1 MMILVTA
8 SGVTMFE
15 IELERLML
23 MQRGPDPVAGLQGTM
38 GCLYAAGLDPSSG
51 DQANLLAQEA
61 NMAALT
67 KCLAEHSSF
76 PYAAV
81 LATLAMLVIA
91 GLVYW
96 LLPKV
101 RDRRGGTLAIEMVDP
116 DGTLRAELEALRERA
131 AIRAHLTFRVD
142 PTRMTSGASVYG
154 RTGRYTVRLHVGL
167 LARRSADPDGFR
179 AVVLHEL
186 AHVHH
191 RDVDLAYASTA
202 LWRVFVAVAL
212 VPTFAVVGWTVFL
225 ALSGT
230 QSPWWPAGAPVFAA
244 ELTFGLL
251 LAVMVHLARADLLR
265 HREFQADLQAV
276 AWGASPG
283 SWNQPDPVGPVA
295 PVVHRLTPLL
305 RTHPDWA
312 ERRSALADTSRLFRA
327 RPLEM
332 FLSGVSASLL
342 YPAFMRLM
350 PATTAVGLTVAL
362 VTPVICLTLGLPIIR
377 LSHSAD
383 RSTGSGALPGLGLG
397 CGLLVGEFVASGRG
411 RTEWLLPQPQYLAA
425 FLIIGAIP
433 AIWWSQVLPLTLQ
446 LPKRG
451 RRWGAAT
458 LCALVTA
465 MVLWSGM
472 MWWLWGGRI
481 VAMGAGDQDG
491 TILAKQYATLVPGDW
506 QNYRMDLSALSHML
520 MLLTALFRNPV
531 AKAATF
537 LIWLLPLSLT
547 IVYRAGVSLRLRR
560 TLAAGIAGAIVAWA
574 GLAMAMYQ
582 LYRQRPATLEER
594 TGPYMLVHVWWMIA
608 TVLAACFLTAAL
620 VAAFSRT
627 NWLLKALIA
636 AQITQLLAYGAVFL
650 LYTADGCL
658 GPFNGIIDVC
668 HWRPANGVAFG
679 RRVADFTLVNAVL
692 SSVCGALI
700 GAGGAWVVRR
710 LGHTPVGQGH
720 VPRRVDSRARRWRFP
735 EVAAAF
741 VLAIPTALLIAM
753 PGPHPATSASPKSVQ
768 DLARSAGNDSTPA
781 PPTPGASPTRPE
793 DPKVRGWK
801 LWSWWSGGVRY
812 LAKINSAANDLD
824 AERNKLLALPRHA
837 DGTVTVDEKAYRRAC
852 GAMLAR
858 VDDAQAYFTV
868 PDPALQKPWFDALNR
883 IHNGAMACQEAST
896 VPPNESAAQNTERG
910 KRFVAA
916 LSEMAQ
922 GVKDVNSAFQSIETA
937 ADYKPR

>member
-1 MMILVTA
+1 M
-8 SGVTMFE
+8 
-15 IELERLML
+15 
-23 MQRGPDPVAGLQGTM
+23 D
-38 GCLYAAGLDPSSG
+38 
-51 DQANLLAQEA
+51 
-61 NMAALT
+61 ALT
-67 KCLAEHSSF
+67 KCLAKQVNF
-76 PYAAV
+76 PYAGMI
-81 LATLAMLVIA
+81 ATLAMLVIA

-101 RDRRGGTLAIEMVDP
+101 RDRRGGTLAVETVDP
-116 DGTLRAELEALRERA
+116 DGTLRAELEVMRERA

-212 VPTFAVVGWTVFL
+212 VPTFANVGWIAFL

-230 QSPWWPAGAPVFAA
+230 RSPWWPAGVPVLAA
-244 ELTFGLL
+244 ELMFGLL
-251 LAVMVHLARADLLR
+251 LAVLVHLARAGLLR
-265 HREFQADLQAV
+265 HREFEADLQAV

-312 ERRSALADTSRLFRA
+312 ERRGVLADTGRLFRA

-332 FLSGVSASLL
+332 FLAGVSASLL
-342 YPAFMRLM
+342 YPAFMELM

-362 VTPVICLTLGLPIIR
+362 VTPVVCLTLGLPIIR
-377 LSHSAD
+377 SRHPAN
-383 RSTGSGALPGLGLG
+383 RSTGSDAVPGLGLG
-397 CGLLVGEFVASGRG
+397 CGLLVGEFVASGLG
-411 RTEWLLPQPQYLAA
+411 RTEWLLPQTQYLAA

-433 AIWWSQVLPLTLQ
+433 AIWWSQVLPLALQ

-451 RRWGAAT
+451 WRWGAAT

-481 VAMGAGDQDG
+481 IAMGAGDQDG

-520 MLLTALFRNPV
+520 MLLTALFQNPV
-531 AKAATF
+531 AKAATL
-537 LIWLLPLSLT
+537 LIWLVPLSLT

-560 TLAAGIAGAIVAWA
+560 TLAAGLAGALIAWA
-574 GLAMAMYQ
+574 GLATAMYQ
-582 LYRQRPATLEER
+582 LYKQRPATLKER

-620 VAAFSRT
+620 VAAFSRRH
-627 NWLLKALIA
+627 WLLKALIA
-636 AQITQLLAYGAVFL
+636 AQVAQLLAYGAVFL

-658 GPFNGIIDVC
+658 APFNGIIDVC
-668 HWRPANGVAFG
+668 HWRPVNGVAFG
-679 RRVADFTLVNAVL
+679 RRVVDFTLVNAVL
-692 SSVCGALI
+692 SSACGALI
-700 GAGGAWVVRR
+700 GAGGAWVAQRLRR
-710 LGHTPVGQGH
+710 TPMGQGR
-720 VPRRVDSRARRWRFP
+720 VLPRQAEPRARRWRLP
-735 EVAAAF
+735 EVAAVF
-741 VLAIPTALLIAM
+741 GLAVPTVLLIAM
-753 PGPHPATSASPKSVQ
+753 PGPRLAASGAAPGSLRSIQ
-768 DLARSAGNDSTPA
+768 DLARDAGSGSTAA
-781 PPTPGASPTRPE
+781 PPTPGASPTRRE

-801 LWSWWSGGVRY
+801 IWSWWSGGVGY
-812 LAKINSAANDLD
+812 LAKINAAANDLD
-824 AERNKLLALPRHA
+824 AERNKLLTLPRNP
-837 DGTVTVDEKAYRRAC
+837 DGTVKVDEKGYKRAC

-858 VDDAQAYFTV
+858 VKDAQGYFTV
-868 PDPALQKPWFDALNR
+868 PDPALQKPWADALNG
-883 IHNGAMACQEAST
+883 IHSGALACQEATTAPSSET
-896 VPPNESAAQNTERG
+896 DTQNSERG
-910 KRFVAA
+910 RRFVAA
-916 LSEMAQ
+916 LDELAK
-922 GVKDVNSAFQSIETA
+922 GVKDANAAFRSIEA
-937 ADYKPR
+937 AANYTG